1 MKSFRSFA
9 KRLSMNILLI
19 VSILFV
25 VSLVIVA
32 FSSHYLMSEE
42 AEKTS
47 SYVLQSTILDV
58 EKDIQSV
65 ESSILSMS
73 WVVEENR
80 TDEDYMYHIVRKIVD
95 ENDII
100 VGCAIAFDSCCF
112 EGRHYFAPY
121 CYRDEDSSRIVSM
134 QLGTE
139 QNNYFTQEW
148 FDVPHVTGKDHWSEP
163 YFDEGGGKI
172 MMTTFSHPLKDNSGK
187 VYAIFTADIS
197 LEQISKKVSSIHPY
211 EHSHSTLVSAQG
223 HYLSEGWEAGLRE
236 ETVFTTAEK
245 VDDPRVMEISNS
257 MMAGDSGTMR
267 YSNKGQVGFAVYGPL
282 SNGWSMAITC
292 EYRDVLERTSKMHMI
307 LIIVGIIGLLVMFI
321 ICYKRIS
328 QLTQPITEFSVSASN
343 MAKGNFHAIIPEV
356 KSNDEIKRLSKS
368 LLWMQDSINKYI
380 AKLSKTTTANE
391 RMESELSIAQ
401 KIQAGMLPRNFPE
414 DSRCDIYAYL
424 EPAREVGGDLYDFLV
439 KDDEY
444 LRFAIGDV
452 SGKGVPAALVM
463 AITCATCRFFSGLG
477 LPMNELVIRLNH
489 FLSQS
494 NDYNMF
500 VTFFMGRI
508 NLETKTFEYCN
519 AGHNPLV
526 VIPPSPNEKPYY
538 LKAQTNIALGVFDG
552 FEYKMETLALA
563 PGTKLLLYTDGVTEA
578 ENISKEQFGEERL
591 LEILSMPEIRN
602 MKSKEII
609 ETVCNEMHKFT
620 GGNEQNDDITIL
632 AISI

>member
-1 MKSFRSFA
+1 MRSFRSFA
-9 KRLSMNILLI
+9 KRLSMSILLI
-19 VSILFV
+19 VSILFIV
-25 VSLVIVA
+25 ALVIVA

-58 EKDIQSV
+58 EKDIEAV
-65 ESSILSMS
+65 ESTVFSLS
-73 WVVEENR
+73 WLADENRGNEEYLYHITRKVVEESN
-80 TDEDYMYHIVRKIVD
+80 
-95 ENDII
+95 II

-121 CYRDEDSSRIVSM
+121 CYWDEDSSKFITK
-134 QLGTE
+134 QLGSE
-139 QNNYFTQEW
+139 ENDYFTQEW
-148 FDVPHVTGKDHWSEP
+148 FEVSRRTGQDHWSEP
-163 YFDEGGGKI
+163 YFDEGGGKM
-172 MMTTFSHPLKDNSGK
+172 MMTTFSHPLKDNTGK

-197 LEQISKKVSSIHPY
+197 LEEISEKVSSIHPY

-223 HYLSEGWEAGLRE
+223 HYLSSGWEAGLIE
-236 ETVFTTAEK
+236 ETIYTTAEK
-245 VDDPRVMEISNS
+245 VEDPRVMEISNS

-267 YSNKGQVGFAVYGPL
+267 YSNKGQVSFAVFGPL

-307 LIIVGIIGLLVMFI
+307 LIAVGLIGLLVMFV
-321 ICYKRIS
+321 ICYQRIR

-356 KSNDEIKRLSKS
+356 KSKDEIKRLSDS

-380 AKLSKTTTANE
+380 AKLSKTTSANE
-391 RMESELSIAQ
+391 RMESELNIAQ
-401 KIQAGMLPRNFPE
+401 KIQLGMLPHDFPK
-414 DSRCDIYAYL
+414 DSRYELYAYL
-424 EPAREVGGDLYDFLV
+424 EPAREVGGDLYDFLL
-439 KDDEY
+439 KDDKY
-444 LRFAIGDV
+444 IRFAIGDV

-463 AITCATCRFFSGLG
+463 AITRAACRFFAGLG
-477 LPMNELVIRLNH
+477 LSVDKLVTQLNNS
-489 FLSQS
+489 LSQG

-508 NLETKTFEYCN
+508 NLETKVFEYCN
-519 AGHNPLV
+519 AGHNPIV
-526 VIPPSPNEKPYY
+526 VIPPSSNEKPYY
-538 LKAQTNIALGVFDG
+538 LKAKTNIALGIFEGFD
-552 FEYKMETLALA
+552 YQMETLTLE
-563 PGTKLLLYTDGVTEA
+563 PGTRLLLYTDGVTEA

-591 LEILSMPEIRN
+591 LATLSMPEIRT
-602 MKSKEII
+602 MKPDEII
-609 ETVCNEMHKFT
+609 ETICSEMHKFT